1 MGLSFSGDTLV
12 LPPSAVLHEVCLQD
26 CVWRAF
32 TVMSGSADLF
42 HLDGRAGGAPGDDH
56 RLDVVIHILAVAPR
70 QCVTCRGSQPLRASW
85 QVLLQ
90 FRGNLAPMASECS
103 SLEETLRAVWL
114 NSEKPWWGVQASTGI
129 SHSCLHLLTLWV
141 QGRHRAGC
149 FGLFQ
154 TVSECFRLFQV
165 VFQDA
170 SGCFRVF
177 RVFQDV
183 LGYFRVFQHVSG
195 CFMVFWD
202 VSGCFRLFWG
212 FSGCFRVFLH
222 VSGCF
227 GVFQDLSGCFSM
239 LQDVSQCFG
248 LI

>member
-12 LPPSAVLHEVCLQD
+12 LPPSAVLHEVCLQA

-129 SHSCLHLLTLWV
+129 SHSSGCKAVTG
-141 QGRHRAGC
+141 QG
-149 FGLFQ
+149 
-154 TVSECFRLFQV
+154 V
-165 VFQDA
+165 
-170 SGCFRVF
+170 SGCFRM
-177 RVFQDV
+177 FQA
-183 LGYFRVFQHVSG
+183 VSG
-195 CFMVFWD
+195 GF
-202 VSGCFRLFWG
+202 SGCFRLFQG
-212 FSGCFRVFLH
+212 VSGVSGCFGIFPGVSACFRMFHGVLGCFRVFQAVLGFFWMLQGVSACFRMFWS
-222 VSGCF
+222 VSGSF
-227 GVFQDLSGCFSM
+227 GVF
-239 LQDVSQCFG
+239 
-248 LI
+248 

>member
-12 LPPSAVLHEVCLQD
+12 LPPSAVLHEVCLQA

-103 SLEETLRAVWL
+103 SLEETLRAVRL
-114 NSEKPWWGVQASTGI
+114 NSEKPCWGLQASTGI
-129 SHSCLHLLTLWV
+129 SHSCLHLQTLWV

-154 TVSECFRLFQV
+154 N
-165 VFQDA
+165 
-170 SGCFRVF
+170 
-177 RVFQDV
+177 
-183 LGYFRVFQHVSG
+183 
-195 CFMVFWD
+195 
-202 VSGCFRLFWG
+202 VSGCFRWFFRMLQAV
-212 FSGCFRVFLH
+212 SGCFGCFRMFWDISGCFSMFQDVSWCFGMFQG

-227 GVFQDLSGCFSM
+227 GVFLDASGCFCM
-239 LQDVSQCFG
+239 FQDVLECFRIFRG
-248 LI
+248 VLACFRMFHSVLG